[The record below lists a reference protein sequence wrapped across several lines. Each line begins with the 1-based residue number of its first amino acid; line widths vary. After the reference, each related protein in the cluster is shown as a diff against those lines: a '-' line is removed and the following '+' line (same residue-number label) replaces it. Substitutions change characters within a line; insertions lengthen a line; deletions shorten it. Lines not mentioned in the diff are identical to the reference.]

1 MKYSPS
7 EENYLKAIYHLQQ
20 ESEMVN
26 TNSLAR
32 SLQTTPASVTDML
45 KKLQA
50 KDLLDYEK
58 YQGVK
63 LNSQGRQVAIHIVRR
78 HRLWEYFL
86 VEKLKFGWDEVH
98 EIAEELEHI
107 RDLRL
112 IDRLDAYLGHP
123 RTDPHGDPI
132 PDSEGRIAI
141 IEQVCLTE
149 VPENKIVQ
157 VSSVGDQSTELLDL
171 LTHNHIGIGTSLS
184 ITRRF
189 AFDHSMEISIDGLP
203 LFTVSEQL
211 AKNLFVT
218 YE

>member
-1 MKYSPS
+1 MKYSSS

-20 ESEMVN
+20 ESDMVN

-63 LNSQGRQVAIHIVRR
+63 LNSQGRLVAIHIIRR

-132 PDSEGRIAI
+132 PDSEGRIAV

-149 VPENKIVQ
+149 VPEQQVVQ
-157 VSSVGDQSTELLDL
+157 VCSVGDQSTELLDL

-189 AFDHSMEISIDGLP
+189 AFDHSLELSIEGLP